1 MRFKVNCAAAASASN
16 VGVFFFQIEEGIS
29 VCITCLCSSNGCSL
43 KCGKLG
49 WRRNCWRR
57 NPWQPPSQQQLLV
70 FLQWNLRTMQI
81 LLCTQEEEKKL
92 QTQSFWLQR
101 CWKWVSTCSGS
112 RLSKSGFVVRS
123 FLLYIALVSHWFQQS
138 VSLFNALFLASYLVS
153 CSCQKR
159 TIRMV
164 FLSDSQSCLSLHDVF
179 LHIMDAVVS

>member
-29 VCITCLCSSNGCSL
+29 VLHHLFVFIKWVLARVWKTWVKEELLEKKSL
-43 KCGKLG
+43 AASL
-49 WRRNCWRR
+49 
-57 NPWQPPSQQQLLV
+57 PAATPL

-81 LLCTQEEEKKL
+81 LLCTEEEEKKL

-112 RLSKSGFVVRS
+112 RLSESGFVVRS
-123 FLLYIALVSHWFQQS
+123 FLLYTALVSHWFQHS
-138 VSLFNALFLASYLVS
+138 VSLFNALFLASCLVS

-159 TIRMV
+159 TIRMF
-164 FLSDSQSCLSLHDVF
+164 FLSDSQSCLHAVF
-179 LHIMDAVVS
+179 LHVMDAVVG